1 MIKRRGNKRPAD
13 GRESEHEVRDDT
25 GCAAGPQEGNE
36 PAGEEILLEAI
47 RLLPEDVLGQ
57 VGDEEEIV
65 QQGEKKRQKLRLLK
79 WAAVAAV
86 ILLVLA
92 IAWKSGVYPF
102 GETNKQKQSISVE
115 ESSEA
120 VQ

>member
-1 MIKRRGNKRPAD
+1 MIKRKEKKQDIDVNN
-13 GRESEHEVRDDT
+13 S
-25 GCAAGPQEGNE
+25 NE

-47 RLLPEDVLGQ
+47 RLLPEDVVGQ
-57 VGDEEEIV
+57 TEDAEAIV
-65 QQGEKKRQKLRLLK
+65 QQGEKKKQKLRLLK

-86 ILLVLA
+86 ILLILA
-92 IAWKSGVYPF
+92 VAWKSGIYPF